1 MRRTWIYE
9 NEFNLGGR
17 PNTTSNEIPLRT
29 AAISIPARRIPALL
43 TFLFVLVSVRSW
55 EALSSGLSNL
65 SHQSTHIVN
74 PSRSTSDGEI
84 NQRPSEVSST
94 GIISPVFTPEVQS
107 WSTEI
112 SHWAVEF
119 GLDPNLIALVMQIE
133 SCGHPSVR
141 SSAGALG
148 LFQVMPFHFAEG
160 EDPFDPQTNAKRGL
174 SYLARSLD
182 KSNGRIDL
190 ALAGYNGGHG
200 VIDRDP
206 KTWPMETHRYVQWG
220 MGILGDIYKG
230 ELKST
235 QLETWLAAGGA
246 NLCQRASEALEG

>member
-9 NEFNLGGR
+9 NEFNMGGR
-17 PNTTSNEIPLRT
+17 PNTTSNQIPLRT
-29 AAISIPARRIPALL
+29 AAASTPARWVPALL
-43 TFLFVLVSVRSW
+43 TLLFIPVSVRSW
-55 EALSSGLSNL
+55 GALHSGLANL
-65 SHQSTHIVN
+65 SHQSPPIVN
-74 PSRSTSDGEI
+74 SSQSTFDLESS
-84 NQRPSEVSST
+84 QKPSEYSST

-112 SHWAVEF
+112 SHWVTEF
-119 GLDPNLIALVMQIE
+119 DLDPNLIALVMQIE

-160 EDPFDPQTNAKRGL
+160 ENPFDPQTNAERGL

-182 KSNGRIDL
+182 KSNGRVEL

-206 KTWPMETHRYVQWG
+206 STWASETRRYVQWG

-230 ELKST
+230 ELRST
-235 QLETWLAAGGA
+235 QLDAWLAAGGA